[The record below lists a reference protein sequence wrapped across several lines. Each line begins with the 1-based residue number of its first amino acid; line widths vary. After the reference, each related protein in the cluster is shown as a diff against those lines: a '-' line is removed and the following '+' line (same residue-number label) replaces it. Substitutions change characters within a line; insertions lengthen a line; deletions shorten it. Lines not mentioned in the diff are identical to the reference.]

1 VPVAFRLAARS
12 ADIVFITPQ
21 STDDL
26 RRLVGTVR
34 TYENDA
40 HREGEPLRVVADMV
54 VFLDADGEVARARW
68 AHLDSL
74 YGRPFR
80 SDALMFAGTPQELAD
95 LMVEWRAGGID
106 GFRLRPGAIPHDLDA
121 ITHELVPVI
130 QGSMG
135 FRSRYAEGTLRERM
149 GLPRPHNR
157 FAAA

>member
-1 VPVAFRLAARS
+1 
-12 ADIVFITPQ
+12 
-21 STDDL
+21 
-26 RRLVGTVR
+26 
-34 TYENDA
+34 
-40 HREGEPLRVVADMV
+40 
-54 VFLDADGEVARARW
+54 
-68 AHLDSL
+68 
-74 YGRPFR
+74 
-80 SDALMFAGTPQELAD
+80 MFAGTPQELAD